1 MKLKSLY
8 YRYLLV
14 VFTLMLFSV
23 KNSTAQ
29 EVSAQ
34 EVSVQ
39 DTAIK
44 QVNSHEFLGKVFIDG
59 KKAKGVTVKVFD
71 DNVCFSV
78 YTTKNNG
85 KFVFTADCE
94 KHYTLQFER
103 EGYVAKRL
111 IVKTHKTS
119 DLDYFTEEY
128 SFDITLN
135 KEIKDTDYSLHDFPI
150 AIIQIDNDLR
160 EFKFNKRYTKNRL
173 KKIELNK
180 AKNTAK
186 NSSK

>member
-1 MKLKSLY
+1 MKLKSLHY
-8 YRYLLV
+8 SYLLV
-14 VFTLMLFSV
+14 VFTLLLFNV
-23 KNSTAQ
+23 KNST
-29 EVSAQ
+29 AQ

-44 QVNSHEFLGKVFIDG
+44 QSNSHEFVGKIFIDG
-59 KKAKGVTVKVFD
+59 KKAKDVTVKVFD
-71 DNVCFSV
+71 DNDCFSE
-78 YTTKNNG
+78 YKTKNNG

-94 KHYTLQFER
+94 RHYTLQFER

-111 IVKTHKTS
+111 IVKTYKTG
-119 DLDYFTEEY
+119 DLEHFTKNY
-128 SFDITLN
+128 RFDITLN
-135 KEIKDTDYSLHDFPI
+135 KEMEDVDYSLHDFPI

-180 AKNTAK
+180 TKKTAK
-186 NSSK
+186 NNSK